1 MSTGPSSSADAASSA
16 NSAQGH
22 IPKQQAW
29 RALTALC
36 IGLFTTMVDQSLVAV
51 AVPHI
56 REDLGASVNQVV
68 WVSAIYLLMFAAPL
82 LVTGRLGDR
91 FGQRNIYAIGLGLFT
106 ISALACF
113 FAPTIEVL
121 IVVRAVQGLGASLMN
136 PQPLSVIN
144 QIFPR
149 DKRGAAMGV
158 WSAVAGS
165 SGLIGPVIGGFIV
178 GSAGWRWVFLL
189 YVPLGIVALFMA
201 LRWVPKLPTAVS
213 KIDITSVIVSI
224 IAVFAVVFTLQQGPD
239 TDWPAWIWGV
249 LALGITAAVVFV
261 LLQRRASK
269 RGASALMPIELFT
282 IRNFTLGAISVTTL
296 GFTVYSI
303 QLPIMLHLQSGAGLS
318 SELAGF
324 MIMPMAIISITLAP
338 FVGRLADRLRPGV
351 VSMIGFSTLISSMV
365 LFAALMRPGVPA
377 GWMLIPIVLLGASNA
392 LCWSSNSTI
401 AMRGLPRH
409 LIGAGSG
416 FYNTARQVGAA
427 IGSASLGAVMQ
438 VGVATTDLSSAMG
451 NAMLL
456 PIGVLLIGLI
466 AVSRFRSDLPK

>member
-1 MSTGPSSSADAASSA
+1 MVDAMSTSEAPRVD
-16 NSAQGH
+16 
-22 IPKQQAW
+22 PRQAW

-51 AVPHI
+51 AIPHI
-56 REDLGASVNQVV
+56 REDLDASVNQVV

-91 FGQRNIYAIGLGLFT
+91 FGQRNVYAVGLALFVA
-106 ISALACF
+106 SALACF

-121 IVVRAVQGLGASLMN
+121 ILVRAVQGLGASLMN

-149 DKRGAAMGV
+149 ERRGAAMGV

-165 SGLIGPVIGGFIV
+165 SGLVGPVLGGLIV
-178 GSAGWRWVFLL
+178 GFAGWRWVFLL
-189 YVPLGIVALFMA
+189 YVPLGILALIMT
-201 LRWVPKLPTAVS
+201 LRWVPKLPTAVAR
-213 KIDITSVIVSI
+213 IDLLSVIVSI
-224 IAVFAVVFTLQQGPD
+224 IAVFAIVFTLQQGPE
-239 TDWPAWIWGV
+239 TNWPAWIWGV
-249 LALGITAAVVFV
+249 LALGIAAGIAFY
-261 LLQRRASK
+261 LLQRRASVRK
-269 RGASALMPIELFT
+269 RSALMPLELFT
-282 IRNFTLGAISVTTL
+282 TRNFALGAISVTTL

-303 QLPIMLHLQSGAGLS
+303 QLPIMLYLQTGAGLS
-318 SELAGF
+318 SEVAGL
-324 MIMPMAIISITLAP
+324 MIMPMAVISIVLAP
-338 FVGRLADRLRPGV
+338 FVGRLADKLLPGF
-351 VSMIGFSTLISSMV
+351 VSTIGFSTLIASLI
-365 LFAALMRPGVPA
+365 LFASLMRPGVSP

-427 IGSASLGAVMQ
+427 IGAASLGAVMQ
-438 VGVATTDLSSAMG
+438 VGVQRTDFSSAMG
-451 NAMLL
+451 NAMIL
-456 PIGVLLIGLI
+456 PIGVLLIGLV
-466 AVSRFRSDLPK
+466 AVSQFRSDLSAPPE

>member
-1 MSTGPSSSADAASSA
+1 MPTTEAPI
-16 NSAQGH
+16 
-22 IPKQQAW
+22 IPKRQAW

-51 AVPHI
+51 AIPHI
-56 REDLGASVNQVV
+56 REDLDASVNQVV

-91 FGQRNIYAIGLGLFT
+91 FGQRNIYAIGLALFVA
-106 ISALACF
+106 SALTCF
-113 FAPTIEVL
+113 FAPTIEML

-136 PQPLSVIN
+136 PQPFSVIN
-144 QIFPR
+144 QIFPKHR
-149 DKRGAAMGV
+149 RGAAMGV

-165 SGLIGPVIGGFIV
+165 SGLIGPVLGGVIV
-178 GSAGWRWVFLL
+178 GTAGWRWVFLL
-189 YVPLGIVALFMA
+189 YVPLGLLALVMT
-201 LRWVPKLPTAVS
+201 LRWVPKLPTAVAR
-213 KIDITSVIVSI
+213 IDLTSVVISIV
-224 IAVFAVVFTLQQGPD
+224 AVFAVVFTLQQGPE
-239 TDWPAWIWGV
+239 TGWPVWIWGV
-249 LALGITAAVVFV
+249 LALGLIAAVVFV
-261 LLQRRASK
+261 LLQRRAS
-269 RGASALMPIELFT
+269 RLQLPALMPLELFS

-318 SELAGF
+318 SQLAGLL
-324 MIMPMAIISITLAP
+324 IMPMAIVSISLAP
-338 FVGRLADRLRPGV
+338 IVGRLADKLRPGI
-351 VSMIGFSTLISSMV
+351 VSMIGFSSLITAMV
-365 LFAALMRPGVPA
+365 LFASLMRPGIAP
-377 GWMLIPIVLLGASNA
+377 WWLLIPIVLLGASNA

-401 AMRGLPRH
+401 SMRGLPRH

-438 VGVATTDLSSAMG
+438 VGAQTTDISSAMG

-466 AVSRFRSDLPK
+466 AVSQFRSDLPDLAPAQN

>member
-1 MSTGPSSSADAASSA
+1 MSTGARPRVSE
-16 NSAQGH
+16 QP

-29 RALTALC
+29 RALAALC

-51 AVPHI
+51 AIPHL
-56 REDLGASVNQVV
+56 REDLDASVGQVV

-91 FGQRNIYAIGLGLFT
+91 YGQRNIYAVGLALFVT
-106 ISALACF
+106 SALICF

-121 IVVRAVQGLGASLMN
+121 ILIRAVQGLGASLMN
-136 PQPLSVIN
+136 PQPFSVIN

-149 DKRGAAMGV
+149 DRRGTAMGV

-165 SGLIGPVIGGFIV
+165 SGLVGPVLGGVIV
-178 GSAGWRWVFLL
+178 GAAGWRWVFLL
-189 YVPLGIVALFMA
+189 YVPLGLIALFMT

-213 KIDITSVIVSI
+213 RIDIGSVALSIVS
-224 IAVFAVVFTLQQGPD
+224 VFAVVFTLQQGAD
-239 TDWPAWIWGV
+239 MGWPIWIWGV
-249 LALGITAAVVFV
+249 LALGLTAGIIFV
-261 LLQRRASK
+261 LAQRRISN
-269 RGASALMPIELFT
+269 RGGAALMPLELFT

-303 QLPIMLHLQSGAGLS
+303 QLPIMLHLQTGVGLS
-318 SELAGF
+318 SELAGL
-324 MIMPMAIISITLAP
+324 MIMPMAVISIVLAP
-338 FVGRLADRLRPGV
+338 FVGRLADKVRPGV
-351 VSMIGFSTLISSMV
+351 ISTIGFSTLIASIV
-365 LFAALMRPGVPA
+365 LFASLMRPGVPPW
-377 GWMLIPIVLLGASNA
+377 WMLIPIVLLGASNA

-401 AMRGLPRH
+401 SMRGLPVH

-427 IGSASLGAVMQ
+427 IGAASLGAVMQ
-438 VGVATTDLSSAMG
+438 VGVKSTDFSSAMG

-466 AVSRFRSDLPK
+466 AVTRFRSDLPS